1 MKSSKKT
8 KALNK
13 KKQPDTAWFME
24 SRFGMFIHWG
34 LYALAA
40 RHEWVMKQE
49 EIPQNEYMKYFE
61 RFEPD
66 LYDPAAWARMARE
79 AGMKYMVITVKHH
92 EGFCLW
98 DSKHTNFKAP
108 KTPWRRDVLKPMVDA
123 FRKEG
128 LRIGFYYSLLDWTHP
143 EFPVDRLHPLA
154 KNKAFREAEKHRK
167 VSKYAKY
174 MRDQVTELLTK
185 FGKIDLLWFDFS
197 YPGEDGKGHQDW
209 ESEELLALVRKLQPE
224 IMVNNRLDLPH
235 APDFLTPEQ
244 YQPVE
249 MLRDAAGR
257 PVIWEGCQTFSGSW
271 GYHRDEQ
278 SWKSVKQ
285 LLWML
290 IDGVSK
296 NGNLLMNVGPTARGE
311 FDARAQARLAGMGE
325 WMRLHARSIY
335 GCGNAP
341 DGFPP
346 PPPDCRYTY
355 HAGTNRLY
363 VHVFNWPIQHL
374 HLPGMEGKVAYAQ
387 LLNDAS
393 EVRIRPHLRETHN
406 NLHAPTPPDMLT
418 LVIPNVPPPVEVP
431 VVEVFLK

>member
-1 MKSSKKT
+1 MSKKVSG
-8 KALNK
+8 K
-13 KKQPDTAWFME
+13 KSKVAQPDTDWFVD

-34 LYALAA
+34 LYALAG
-40 RHEWVMKQE
+40 RHEWVMNYEK
-49 EIPQNEYMKYFE
+49 IPQETYMNYFE

-66 LYDPAAWARMARE
+66 LYDPSAWARSARE
-79 AGMKYMVITVKHH
+79 AGMKYMVITAKHH

-98 DSKHTNFKAP
+98 DSKHTRFKAT
-108 KTPWRRDVLKPMVDA
+108 KTPWGRDVLKPLVDA

-143 EFPVDRLHPLA
+143 EFPVDRIHPRA
-154 KNKAFREAEKHRK
+154 DDAAFREATKKRDG
-167 VSKYAKY
+167 SKYAKY
-174 MRDQVTELLTK
+174 MRDQVTELLTQ

-197 YPGEDGKGHQDW
+197 YPGDDGKGHKDW
-209 ESEELLALVRKLQPE
+209 ESEKLLALVRKLQPG

-249 MLRDAAGR
+249 MLRDASGR
-257 PVIWEGCQTFSGSW
+257 PVVWEGCQTFSGSW

-278 SWKSVKQ
+278 TWKSVKQ

-296 NGNLLMNVGPTARGE
+296 NGNLLLNVGPTARGE
-311 FDARAQARLAGMGE
+311 FDARACERLAGIGE
-325 WMRLHARSIY
+325 WMRRHARSIY
-335 GCGNAP
+335 GCTHAP
-341 DGFPP
+341 EGFPA

-355 HAGTNRLY
+355 NARTNRLY
-363 VHVFNWPIQHL
+363 VHIFNWPIQHL
-374 HLPGMEGKVAYAQ
+374 HLPGLEGKVAYAQ

-393 EVRIRPHLRETHN
+393 EIRIRPHAHDVHN
-406 NLHAPTPPDMLT
+406 NLHAPTPEDMLT
-418 LVIPNVPPPVEVP
+418 LLIPALQPPVEVP
-431 VVEVFLK
+431 VIEVFLK